1 MSSTEL
7 SVFPGVL
14 NEFYYDL
21 YSNDVITFT
30 VTEESNIYAVL
41 SDLGVDL
48 DLYLGR
54 LNSEGSPEIDS
65 DGRLK
70 IFNSSTNSGTQDD
83 VLFAQLPPGDYYYR
97 IVNPLAGSLEFPE
110 SLNYSLTIDAKT
122 FDETTRLSDDP
133 YLPQQWYLFNTG
145 ITSDGDLGIN
155 GNQWISAPNAD
166 IGAPEAWKINTDAS
180 EIVIAIIDTGVDTSH
195 PDLITNL
202 WTNSREIPGNGVDDD
217 GNGYVDDIHGW
228 NFVDNS
234 SKVVA
239 NEETYHGTHV
249 AGIAGAQGNNGIGV
263 SGVAWN
269 TQLMALDVFNGEKLT
284 GVDPNGNKA
293 DVSAIYY
300 AVDNGAKVINMSL
313 GGNIK
318 MSPEVFNDLNLDPA
332 YKAAFQYAYDNDVF
346 VSLAAGNE
354 GDQLGDKNQWK
365 LVGNNDIYTS
375 TPAAYSNVF
384 GNLASV
390 GSSQAQNRISDYS
403 NYGQSISIFA
413 PGGDGGQV
421 IVDQDEFGKRTYAS
435 TPDTLILST
444 VPTGSGSVD
453 SDYGYVAGTSMS
465 APVIAGIAALI
476 RAEDSSITAPETLAI
491 LRAGAIV
498 NPYLIPYGDQGLQ
511 ANLYSS
517 LEIARSWT
525 GTDDLTQI
533 NQSSD
538 TPIINLS
545 FLTEAQSITGQAS
558 FKTDLDGKEDSF
570 SSSGD
575 DLITGFYRTVDQF
588 GAVLDATG
596 NSVLPGESG
605 YAEIAI
611 SSNNLAEGLAN
622 VSTSAS
628 DLVDNDFTLSGGEY
642 LAPYV
647 IFDGEIWFAFQEAN
661 SDKVDH
667 FQLLSTNTF
676 GFERTIAGEGDQG
689 FDDLI
694 ISFDSDSII

>member
-7 SVFPGVL
+7 SVFPGAL
-14 NEFYYDL
+14 NEFNYDL
-21 YSNDVITFT
+21 YSDSSITFT
-30 VTEESNIYAVL
+30 VTEESNVYAVL

-54 LNSEGSPEIDS
+54 LNSDGSLETWS
-65 DGRLK
+65 DGRPK
-70 IFNSSTNSGTQDD
+70 IFNSSTNGGTQDD
-83 VLFAQLPPGDYYYR
+83 VLFAQLPPGDYIYQ
-97 IVNPLAGSLEFPE
+97 IVNPLEGKLEFPE

-145 ITSDGDLGIN
+145 ITAGGEIGIDGS
-155 GNQWISAPNAD
+155 QWISAPNAD

-180 EIVIAIIDTGVDTSH
+180 DIVIAIIDEGIDITH

-202 WTNSREIPGNGVDDD
+202 WTNSQEIPGNGVDDD

-234 SKVVA
+234 SEVVA
-239 NEETYHGTHV
+239 NEESDHGTHV

-269 TQLMALDVFNGEKLT
+269 TQLMTLDVFNGEKDV
-284 GVDPNGNKA
+284 GVDPIA
-293 DVSAIYY
+293 SAIYY

-318 MSPEVFNDLNLDPA
+318 MSPEVYIDLNLEPA
-332 YKAAFQYAYDNDVF
+332 FRAAFQYAYDNDVF

-354 GDQLGDKNQWK
+354 GDQLSDKNQWK
-365 LVGNNDIYTS
+365 LVGNNDTYTS
-375 TPAAYSNVF
+375 DPAVYSNEF
-384 GNLASV
+384 GNIASV
-390 GSSQAQNRISDYS
+390 GSSQAQNRKSDYS

-421 IVDQDEFGKRTYAS
+421 IVDQDEFGKPTYAS

-453 SDYGYVAGTSMS
+453 SDYGYTAGTSMA
-465 APVIAGIAALI
+465 APVIAGMAALI
-476 RAEDSSITAPETLAI
+476 RSENSSITAPETLAI

-498 NPYLIPYGDQGLQ
+498 NPYLVPFGDQGLQ
-511 ANLYSS
+511 ANLFSS
-517 LEIARSWT
+517 LEIARAWT

-545 FLTEAQSITGQAS
+545 FLTAAQSITGQAS
-558 FKTDLDGKEDSF
+558 FTTDLDGTEDAF
-570 SSSGD
+570 SSSGG

-588 GAVLDATG
+588 GTVLDATG
-596 NSVLPGESG
+596 NRVLPGESG

-611 SSNNLAEGLAN
+611 SSNNLTEGLAN
-622 VSTSAS
+622 ISTSAS
-628 DLVDNDFTLSGGEY
+628 DIIDNEFTLSGGEY

-647 IFDGEIWFAFQEAN
+647 IFDGEIWFVFQEAN
-661 SDKVDH
+661 SDQVDH

-694 ISFDSDSII
+694 ISFDSNSII

>member
-7 SVFPGVL
+7 SVFPGAL
-14 NEFYYDL
+14 NEFNYDL
-21 YSNDVITFT
+21 YSDSSITFT
-30 VTEESNIYAVL
+30 VTEESNVYAIL

-54 LNSEGSPEIDS
+54 LNSDGSPEIDS
-65 DGRLK
+65 KGRPK
-70 IFNSSTNSGTQDD
+70 IFNSSTNGGTQDD
-83 VLFAQLPPGDYYYR
+83 VLFAQLPPGDYFYQ
-97 IVNPLAGSLEFPE
+97 IVNPLEGKLEFPE

-122 FDETTRLSDDP
+122 FDETTRLSNDT

-145 ITSDGDLGIN
+145 ITAGGEIGIDGS
-155 GNQWISAPNAD
+155 QWISAPNAD

-180 EIVIAIIDTGVDTSH
+180 DIVIAIIDDGIDITH

-202 WTNSREIPGNGVDDD
+202 WTNPREIPGNGVDDD

-239 NEETYHGTHV
+239 NEESYHGTHV

-269 TQLMALDVFNGEKLT
+269 TQLMTLDVFNGETST
-284 GVDPNGNKA
+284 GFDPNGNKA

-318 MSPEVFNDLNLDPA
+318 MSPEVYIDLNLDPA
-332 YKAAFQYAYDNDVF
+332 YRAAFQYAYDNDVF

-354 GDQLGDKNQWK
+354 GDQLSDKNQWK
-365 LVGNNDIYTS
+365 LIGNNDTYTS
-375 TPAAYSNVF
+375 EPAVYSNEF
-384 GNLASV
+384 GNIASV
-390 GSSQAQNRISDYS
+390 GSSQAQNRKSDYS

-421 IVDQDEFGKRTYAS
+421 IVDQDEFGKRTYGS

-453 SDYGYVAGTSMS
+453 SDYGYTAGTSMA
-465 APVIAGIAALI
+465 APVIAGMAALI
-476 RAEDSSITAPETLAI
+476 RSENSSITAPETLAI

-498 NPYLIPYGDQGLQ
+498 NPYLVPYGDQGLQ
-511 ANLYSS
+511 ANLFSS
-517 LEIARSWT
+517 LEIARGWT

-538 TPIINLS
+538 TPIVNLS
-545 FLTEAQSITGQAS
+545 FLTAAQSITGQAS
-558 FKTDLDGKEDSF
+558 FKTDLDGEEDAF

-596 NSVLPGESG
+596 NRVLPGESG

-611 SSNNLAEGLAN
+611 SSNNLTEGLAN
-622 VSTSAS
+622 ISTSAS
-628 DLVDNDFTLSGGEY
+628 DIVDNEFTLSGGEY

-647 IFDGEIWFAFQEAN
+647 IFDSEIWFAFQEAN
-661 SDKVDH
+661 SDQVDH

-676 GFERTIAGEGDQG
+676 GFERTIVSGGDQG

-694 ISFDSDSII
+694 ISFDSSSIF

>member
-7 SVFPGVL
+7 SVFPGAL

-21 YSNDVITFT
+21 YSKEDITFT
-30 VTEESNIYAVL
+30 VTEESNIYAIL

-54 LNSEGSPEIDS
+54 LNSDGSPEKWP

-70 IFNSSTNSGTQDD
+70 IFNSSTNGGTQDD
-83 VLFAQLPPGDYYYR
+83 VLFAQLPPGDYYYLIKDPLER
-97 IVNPLAGSLEFPE
+97 ILESPD
-110 SLNYSLTIDAKT
+110 SLNYSITIDAKT

-133 YLPQQWYLFNTG
+133 YLPQQWHLFNTG
-145 ITSDGDLGIN
+145 MTSDGDIGID
-155 GNQWISAPNAD
+155 GAPWISAANAD
-166 IGAPEAWKINTDAS
+166 IAAPEAWKINTDAS
-180 EIVIAIIDTGVDTSH
+180 EIVIAIIDKGIDITH

-202 WTNSREIPGNGVDDD
+202 WTNPREIPGNGVDDD

-234 SKVVA
+234 PNVVA
-239 NEETYHGTHV
+239 NAESDHGTHV

-269 TQLMALDVFNGEKLT
+269 TQLMTLDVFNGEKDV
-284 GVDPNGNKA
+284 GIGADGNQA
-293 DVSAIYY
+293 DVNAIYY

-318 MSPEVFNDLNLDPA
+318 MSPELFNDLNLIPA
-332 YKAAFQYAYDNDVF
+332 YRAAFQYAYDNDVF

-354 GDQLGDKNQWK
+354 GDQFDDRNQWK

-375 TPAAYSNVF
+375 APAAYSNVF

-390 GSSQAQNRISDYS
+390 GSSDAQNRKSGYS
-403 NYGQSISIFA
+403 SYGQSVSIFA

-421 IVDQDEFGKRTYAS
+421 VVDKDDFGNAIFAS
-435 TPDTLILST
+435 SPLTKILST

-453 SDYGYVAGTSMS
+453 SDYGYLAGTSMA
-465 APVIAGIAALI
+465 APVIAGMAALI
-476 RAEDSSITAPETLAI
+476 RSENSSITAPETVAI
-491 LRAGAIV
+491 LRAGANV
-498 NPYLIPYGDQGLQ
+498 NPYLVPYGDQGLQ

-558 FKTDLDGKEDSF
+558 FKTDLDGEEDAF

-575 DLITGFYRTVDQF
+575 DLITGFYRTVD
-588 GAVLDATG
+588 
-596 NSVLPGESG
+596 NSE
-605 YAEIAI
+605 
-611 SSNNLAEGLAN
+611 
-622 VSTSAS
+622 
-628 DLVDNDFTLSGGEY
+628 LS
-642 LAPYV
+642 
-647 IFDGEIWFAFQEAN
+647 
-661 SDKVDH
+661 
-667 FQLLSTNTF
+667 
-676 GFERTIAGEGDQG
+676 
-689 FDDLI
+689 
-694 ISFDSDSII
+694 